1 MCGAHFKEGKPI
13 HATTIS
19 RILRT
24 ISSGPTRNTLA
35 TKLAR
40 LLLICTHPTKNPQSL
55 SCHSILSTL
64 CTIEGALGWDKNIF
78 LKPCV
83 LPHIVTTCSMNWICG
98 QSKIEFAYTEIEF
111 QKPTLRNL
119 LCGDN
124 YPQSPIFFSE
134 LWLLSAQLA
143 SLLNSV
149 HCFPMPILHFIQ
161 PWGLLCISISVPP
174 LPVLGNLSNVQLH
187 TAAALKTDSTVND
200 SSSQN
205 STSVSFTQWISFS
218 GLSCK

>member
-1 MCGAHFKEGKPI
+1 MRPQY
-13 HATTIS
+13 HAPEKLVRSLI
-19 RILRT
+19 RIFMLKT
-24 ISSGPTRNTLA
+24 HGMGLKKKQK
-35 TKLAR
+35 KLVSF
-40 LLLICTHPTKNPQSL
+40 LILWQHAQWTGSVGNNSQ
-55 SCHSILSTL
+55 
-64 CTIEGALGWDKNIF
+64 
-78 LKPCV
+78 
-83 LPHIVTTCSMNWICG
+83 
-98 QSKIEFAYTEIEF
+98 KIEFAYIEIEF

-119 LCGDN
+119 LCGDY
-124 YPQSPIFFSE
+124 YPQSSIFVSE

-143 SLLNSV
+143 SLLNLV

-187 TAAALKTDSTVND
+187 IAVALKTDSTVND
-200 SSSQN
+200 STSQN